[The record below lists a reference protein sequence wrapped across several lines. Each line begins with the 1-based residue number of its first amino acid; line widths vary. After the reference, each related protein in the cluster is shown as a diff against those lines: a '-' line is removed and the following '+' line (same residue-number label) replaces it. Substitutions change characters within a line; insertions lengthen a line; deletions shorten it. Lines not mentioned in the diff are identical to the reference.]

1 MANAVTAT
9 FGADTSQF
17 NASLVSMETATEAFR
32 KKFRSNLTASFA
44 QLAVTGTT
52 PLGSAKDLE
61 KAAHSTGSLTMAMRE
76 FLVVGREIGRGNW
89 SRVPGSLSLAMQNLG
104 LSLTS
109 VIIPLAAVGLAAFAV
124 FKHFQMVRD
133 AARKLEDIFHPLVKN
148 LEAEQDSL
156 RKSSEAMAEYRK
168 KMDELAQGHRG
179 ESQSIHEKINALKQE
194 LSLRRQLAGKLGA
207 SPAQIEEM
215 NIADLEKEKAFTD
228 KQVKILEQKVNL
240 QKKLSDSTAKTLNST
255 NKISNLE
262 DVSERR
268 KESLSLVKKIQEQLM
283 KDENYRDL
291 LRQQKAGILNPT
303 IRDLISTVG
312 NGIMAPGG
320 VVAPPREVLLTL
332 SDFTN
337 KIIPEFGI
345 SLTEATKLSNELNKK
360 QTALQG
366 SSANLKEASSRQV
379 NKYGELTT
387 TLTDLKNKS
396 KSLADEI
403 KNQKEYGMA
412 LAVASSAST
421 GGYALNAQQKIGA
434 YAATP
439 PDMKIQTDLLRQVA
453 INTAGLRRSPN
464 EPPNATPPRF
474 SSLFKK

>member
-76 FLVVGREIGRGNW
+76 FLVIGREIGRGNW
-89 SRVPGSLSLAMQNLG
+89 ARVPGSLSLAMQGLG

-207 SPAQIEEM
+207 SPAQLEEM

-228 KQVKILEQKVNL
+228 KQVKILELKVNL

-255 NKISNLE
+255 SKISNLE

-283 KDENYRDL
+283 KDENYRNL
-291 LRQQKAGILNPT
+291 LRQQKAGVSDPKVFESFQSSGTDLLN
-303 IRDLISTVG
+303 L
-312 NGIMAPGG
+312 APQI
-320 VVAPPREVLLTL
+320 VMLSL
-332 SDFTN
+332 SDFIN

-439 PDMKIQTDLLRQVA
+439 PDMKIQIDLLRQVA
-453 INTAGLRRSPN
+453 MNTETLRRSPN
-464 EPPNATPPRF
+464 APPNATPPKF
-474 SSLFKK
+474 SSLPGK

>member
-61 KAAHSTGSLTMAMRE
+61 SAAHSTGNLTLAMRE
-76 FLVVGREIGRGNW
+76 FLVIGREIGRGNW
-89 SRVPGSLSLAMQNLG
+89 ARVPGSLSLAMQGLG

-207 SPAQIEEM
+207 SPAQLEEM

-228 KQVKILEQKVNL
+228 KQVKILELKVNL
-240 QKKLSDSTAKTLNST
+240 QKKLSLSTAKTLDST
-255 NKISNLE
+255 SKISNLE
-262 DVSERR
+262 DVSEKR
-268 KESLSLVKKIQEQLM
+268 KESLSLVKKIQERLLQ
-283 KDENYRDL
+283 DENYRNL
-291 LRQQKAGILNPT
+291 LRQQKAGISDPRVSGGFKSSGPGLLN
-303 IRDLISTVG
+303 L
-312 NGIMAPGG
+312 APQI
-320 VVAPPREVLLTL
+320 EILSL

-439 PDMKIQTDLLRQVA
+439 PDMKIQIDLLRQVA
-453 INTAGLRRSPN
+453 MNTETLRRSPN
-464 EPPNATPPRF
+464 APPNATPPKF
-474 SSLFKK
+474 SSLPGK

>member
-76 FLVVGREIGRGNW
+76 FLVIGREIGRGNW
-89 SRVPGSLSLAMQNLG
+89 ARVPGSLSLAMQGLG

-207 SPAQIEEM
+207 SPAQLEEM

-228 KQVKILEQKVNL
+228 KQVKILELKVNL

-255 NKISNLE
+255 SKISNLE

-268 KESLSLVKKIQEQLM
+268 KQSLNLVKEIQDELM
-283 KDENYRDL
+283 KNESYRNL
-291 LRQQKAGILNPT
+291 LRQQKAGISDPRVSGGFKSFRSSGPGLLN
-303 IRDLISTVG
+303 L
-312 NGIMAPGG
+312 APQGKF
-320 VVAPPREVLLTL
+320 EILSL

-439 PDMKIQTDLLRQVA
+439 PDMKIQIDLLRQVA
-453 INTAGLRRSPN
+453 MNTETLRRSPN
-464 EPPNATPPRF
+464 APPNATPPKF
-474 SSLFKK
+474 SSLPGK

>member
-1 MANAVTAT
+1 
-9 FGADTSQF
+9 
-17 NASLVSMETATEAFR
+17 
-32 KKFRSNLTASFA
+32 LTASFA

-76 FLVVGREIGRGNW
+76 FLVIGREIGRGNW
-89 SRVPGSLSLAMQNLG
+89 ARVPGSLSLAMQGLG

-207 SPAQIEEM
+207 SPAQLEEM

-228 KQVKILEQKVNL
+228 KQVKILELKVNL

-255 NKISNLE
+255 SKISNLE

-283 KDENYRDL
+283 KDENYRNL
-291 LRQQKAGILNPT
+291 LRQQKAGVSDPKVFESFQSSGTDLLN
-303 IRDLISTVG
+303 L
-312 NGIMAPGG
+312 APQI
-320 VVAPPREVLLTL
+320 VMLSL
-332 SDFTN
+332 SDFIN

-439 PDMKIQTDLLRQVA
+439 PDMKIQIDLLRQVA
-453 INTAGLRRSPN
+453 MNTETLRRSPN
-464 EPPNATPPRF
+464 APPNATPPKF
-474 SSLFKK
+474 SSLPGK